1 MLLLWKDTL
10 LPFRCFIISFLQI
23 IRKNQKQ
30 NSAENEDEESDS
42 VVGADVLKN
51 GKDSAGGVKK
61 PEDRNTTYEV
71 LPKNSENACK
81 YLIILSLEKKL
92 GCF

>member
-1 MLLLWKDTL
+1 MLLWKDTL

-23 IRKNQKQ
+23 VRKEQKQ
-30 NSAENEDEESDS
+30 NSAENEHERSDS

-51 GKDSAGGVKK
+51 GKDSAGGVRT
-61 PEDRNTTYEV
+61 PEARNTTYEV
-71 LPKNSENACK
+71 LPKNSENACE
-81 YLIILSLEKKL
+81 YLIILFSEKKL